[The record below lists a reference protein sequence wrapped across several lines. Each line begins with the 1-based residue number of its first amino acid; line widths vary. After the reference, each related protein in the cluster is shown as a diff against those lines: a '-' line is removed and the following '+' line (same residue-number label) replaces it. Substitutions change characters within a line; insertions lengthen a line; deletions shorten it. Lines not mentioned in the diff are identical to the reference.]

1 METAIELFG
10 VHKSYGRVVALDD
23 LSLQFPA
30 GVLTGFL
37 GPNGAGKTT
46 TFRAILGL
54 TRPQQGR
61 IEVLGQSVG
70 TDLSRLV
77 KRIGAVVE
85 EPGLHRT
92 LDAVENL
99 RVAALTLGRGGERI
113 DELIEFVGLAGDEHR
128 PVSGFSKGMRQRLAL
143 ATALLGDPEILILDE
158 PLDGLDP
165 AGQVTLKATLRA
177 LVDDLEKTVVVSSHD
192 LADVESLADHVIVLD
207 RGKLVT
213 AGSLRDLLGEGDR
226 HRVTVDDPHR
236 AVEVLTAAGLEA
248 RVDEDT
254 ILVTGTGGS
263 AISRILAE
271 AGIFPEELRS
281 ARTTLERLFLDIT
294 AAR

>member
-23 LSLQFPA
+23 LSVQFPA

-54 TRPQQGR
+54 TRPEQGR
-61 IEVLGQSVG
+61 IEVLGESAG
-70 TDLSRLV
+70 TELPRLV

-92 LDAVENL
+92 LDAVENM

-113 DELIEFVGLAGDEHR
+113 SELLDFVGLVGDERR
-128 PVSGFSKGMRQRLAL
+128 PVAGFSKGMRQRLAL
-143 ATALLGDPEILILDE
+143 AIALLGDPEILILDE

-165 AGQVTLKATLRA
+165 AGQVTLKATLRS
-177 LVDDLEKTVVVSSHD
+177 LVDDSNKTVIVSSHD

-207 RGKLVT
+207 RGRLVT
-213 AGSLRDLLGEGDR
+213 AGSLQDLLGAGDR
-226 HRVTVDDPHR
+226 HRVTVDDPDR
-236 AVEVLTAAGLEA
+236 AVAVLASAGLDVI
-248 RVDEDT
+248 VDDGT
-254 ILVTGTGGS
+254 ILVTGASGS
-263 AISRILAE
+263 VISRVLAE
-271 AGIFPEELRS
+271 ASIFPEELRS
-281 ARTTLERLFLDIT
+281 ARTTLERVFLDIT
-294 AAR
+294 EAR